1 MTLLIEPEI
10 GVPLADDIP
19 NVDLKERAEAA
30 CNTALKLAEHG
41 LDLEPTVEDE
51 DAAAKLV
58 LAYADNPE
66 KTSKKVTAKKAATLT
81 PASIVLTNNILQEFG
96 HSVAESATQIRYLVT
111 NKLLLESENADPRIR
126 IRALELLGK
135 ISDVGLFAEKSE
147 VTVTHQSTEDLRNKL
162 RDKLEKLVQ
171 PVEIEEVDYED
182 VVLDGEALNLEEELG
197 VDEIADAVN
206 EVADDSIHS

>member
-51 DAAAKLV
+51 DAAAKLA

-162 RDKLEKLVQ
+162 RGKLEKLVQ

>member
-51 DAAAKLV
+51 DAAAKLA

-147 VTVTHQSTEDLRNKL
+147 VTETHQSTEDLRNKL
-162 RDKLEKLVQ
+162 RGKLEKLVQ